1 MTNDRFETFH
11 LLLNKHYTILND
23 NCLYELKTYCE
34 FKTLLTPQT
43 LVREGQYARNV
54 YFILKGCGRAYYLK
68 DGKDIS
74 DWFAFENEFFTPVN
88 SFFLDVPSPHYIE
101 MLEPS
106 ELVILEREHVQKL
119 ADKYH
124 DFERLIRIVV
134 TKSMLQ
140 LQQRIMSVQFE
151 TATQKYENLLKTYP
165 DILRRIP
172 LTHIASFL
180 GITLETLS
188 RIRHPQNK
196 I

>member
-1 MTNDRFETFH
+1 MNNIKIQIINDLINKNYTKLSDDCLYDLSKIYRFESY
-11 LLLNKHYTILND
+11 N
-23 NCLYELKTYCE
+23 
-34 FKTLLTPQT
+34 TPQT
-43 LVREGQYARNV
+43 LVKEGQYARQV

-68 DGKDIS
+68 DGRDIS
-74 DWFAFENEFFTPVN
+74 DWFAFENEFFTPIN

-106 ELVILEREHVQKL
+106 ELVVIEREHVMQM
-119 ADKYH
+119 ADKH
-124 DFERLIRIVV
+124 NDFERLIRIVV

-151 TATQKYENLLKTYP
+151 TAAQKYENLLKAYP

-188 RIRHPQNK
+188 RIRHPQNR